1 MRWQV
6 KVEEMKDSV
15 QHGGHVQE
23 DTFQM
28 EIVSTHKLNH
38 NFNTLSVGKPFR

>member
-28 EIVSTHKLNH
+28 ETVSTHKLNH